1 MGVTGSRLIGLRGKD
16 SDVDFVAYGRS
27 SFELGRKKIAK
38 GLKSG
43 ELEKPNL
50 EYVYR
55 RRKVNVPFEIF
66 KIHEERKFNRAVLD
80 GISFDLLY
88 VRDYD
93 ERPPIPEKIGKKI
106 GYATITAEVIDDRF
120 VFDYPACY
128 FVDHPKIEAILSF
141 THTFVGQAF
150 KGEVVEAYGVVE
162 EIDGKFY
169 LIVGTLRECNEY
181 IVSKTLLNLSNL
193 EYEFERWKAKTFKY
207 SSKSSLK
214 DLKLGVDSGMGE
226 LQLVGEMLIKFL
238 DTVENHIRNIK
249 KDLDLAK
256 VQELIDAIEGA
267 RSIFVMGA
275 GRSGFVAKAFAMRLM
290 HLGYNVYVVGETV
303 TPRIKKE
310 DLLIAISGSGETT
323 SVVNISRKAKELIGS
338 KLVAITQ
345 NKDSTLA
352 KMSDIVVL
360 LKGKTKTEKNDEIAR
375 IAPLGTMFELT
386 ALIFL
391 DGLIAELMK
400 IKNLTEKDLEARHAV
415 LE

>member
-1 MGVTGSRLIGLRGKD
+1 M
-16 SDVDFVAYGRS
+16 
-27 SFELGRKKIAK
+27 
-38 GLKSG
+38 
-43 ELEKPNL
+43 
-50 EYVYR
+50 
-55 RRKVNVPFEIF
+55 
-66 KIHEERKFNRAVLD
+66 
-80 GISFDLLY
+80 
-88 VRDYD
+88 
-93 ERPPIPEKIGKKI
+93 
-106 GYATITAEVIDDRF
+106 
-120 VFDYPACY
+120 
-128 FVDHPKIEAILSF
+128 
-141 THTFVGQAF
+141 
-150 KGEVVEAYGVVE
+150 
-162 EIDGKFY
+162 
-169 LIVGTLRECNEY
+169 
-181 IVSKTLLNLSNL
+181 
-193 EYEFERWKAKTFKY
+193 
-207 SSKSSLK
+207 
-214 DLKLGVDSGMGE
+214 
-226 LQLVGEMLIKFL
+226 VGEMLIKFL
-238 DTVENHIRNIK
+238 DTLEKHVRSVKNE
-249 KDLDLAK
+249 LDMAK

-360 LKGKTKTEKNDEIAR
+360 LKGKTKTEKNDEIAK

-391 DGLIAELMK
+391 DGLVAELMK
-400 IKNLTEKDLEARHAV
+400 LKNLTEKDLEARHAV

>member
-1 MGVTGSRLIGLRGKD
+1 MGG
-16 SDVDFVAYGRS
+16 
-27 SFELGRKKIAK
+27 
-38 GLKSG
+38 
-43 ELEKPNL
+43 
-50 EYVYR
+50 
-55 RRKVNVPFEIF
+55 
-66 KIHEERKFNRAVLD
+66 
-80 GISFDLLY
+80 
-88 VRDYD
+88 
-93 ERPPIPEKIGKKI
+93 
-106 GYATITAEVIDDRF
+106 
-120 VFDYPACY
+120 
-128 FVDHPKIEAILSF
+128 
-141 THTFVGQAF
+141 
-150 KGEVVEAYGVVE
+150 
-162 EIDGKFY
+162 
-169 LIVGTLRECNEY
+169 
-181 IVSKTLLNLSNL
+181 
-193 EYEFERWKAKTFKY
+193 
-207 SSKSSLK
+207 
-214 DLKLGVDSGMGE
+214 

-238 DTVENHIRNIK
+238 DTLEKHVRSVKNE
-249 KDLDLAK
+249 LDMAK
-256 VQELIDAIEGA
+256 VQEVIDAIEGA

-360 LKGKTKTEKNDEIAR
+360 LKGKTKTERNDEIAK

-391 DGLIAELMK
+391 DGLVAELMK

>member
-1 MGVTGSRLIGLRGKD
+1 MGG
-16 SDVDFVAYGRS
+16 
-27 SFELGRKKIAK
+27 
-38 GLKSG
+38 
-43 ELEKPNL
+43 
-50 EYVYR
+50 
-55 RRKVNVPFEIF
+55 
-66 KIHEERKFNRAVLD
+66 
-80 GISFDLLY
+80 
-88 VRDYD
+88 
-93 ERPPIPEKIGKKI
+93 
-106 GYATITAEVIDDRF
+106 
-120 VFDYPACY
+120 
-128 FVDHPKIEAILSF
+128 
-141 THTFVGQAF
+141 
-150 KGEVVEAYGVVE
+150 
-162 EIDGKFY
+162 
-169 LIVGTLRECNEY
+169 
-181 IVSKTLLNLSNL
+181 
-193 EYEFERWKAKTFKY
+193 
-207 SSKSSLK
+207 
-214 DLKLGVDSGMGE
+214 

-238 DTVENHIRNIK
+238 DTLEKHVRSVKNE
-249 KDLDLAK
+249 LDMAK

-360 LKGKTKTEKNDEIAR
+360 LKGKTKTERNDEIAK

-391 DGLIAELMK
+391 DGLVAELMK
-400 IKNLTEKDLEARHAV
+400 LKNLTEKDLEARHAV

>member
-1 MGVTGSRLIGLRGKD
+1 
-16 SDVDFVAYGRS
+16 
-27 SFELGRKKIAK
+27 
-38 GLKSG
+38 
-43 ELEKPNL
+43 
-50 EYVYR
+50 
-55 RRKVNVPFEIF
+55 
-66 KIHEERKFNRAVLD
+66 
-80 GISFDLLY
+80 
-88 VRDYD
+88 
-93 ERPPIPEKIGKKI
+93 
-106 GYATITAEVIDDRF
+106 
-120 VFDYPACY
+120 
-128 FVDHPKIEAILSF
+128 
-141 THTFVGQAF
+141 
-150 KGEVVEAYGVVE
+150 
-162 EIDGKFY
+162 
-169 LIVGTLRECNEY
+169 
-181 IVSKTLLNLSNL
+181 
-193 EYEFERWKAKTFKY
+193 
-207 SSKSSLK
+207 
-214 DLKLGVDSGMGE
+214 MGE

-310 DLLIAISGSGETT
+310 DLPIAISGSGETT